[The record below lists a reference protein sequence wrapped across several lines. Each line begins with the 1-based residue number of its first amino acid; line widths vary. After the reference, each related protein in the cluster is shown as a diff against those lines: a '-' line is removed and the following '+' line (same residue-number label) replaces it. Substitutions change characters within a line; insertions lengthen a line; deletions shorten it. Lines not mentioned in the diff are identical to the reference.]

1 MNEDGTEEEARVV
14 QLGAGTT
21 PILLAGGKIR
31 QGRGVPGLGGGMIL
45 SGTRTSNGLKMKVLS
60 LRELQHQVLT
70 LVSPHIQ
77 ERWYADVTIS
87 DRRGDFLIDGG
98 ATTSMITKK
107 FYDSLSNP
115 PPVIPTNVE
124 VKVADGRIIH
134 SSGLTVVPMKVG
146 NLWYGTRL
154 LIMDGLDG
162 NEDGILGIDWQYIHD
177 VTMSMR
183 SG

>member
-1 MNEDGTEEEARVV
+1 MNEDSTEEKARVV

-98 ATTSMITKK
+98 ATTSMIR
-107 FYDSLSNP
+107 DRSLS
-115 PPVIPTNVE
+115 I
-124 VKVADGRIIH
+124 
-134 SSGLTVVPMKVG
+134 
-146 NLWYGTRL
+146 WY
-154 LIMDGLDG
+154 
-162 NEDGILGIDWQYIHD
+162 
-177 VTMSMR
+177 
-183 SG
+183 